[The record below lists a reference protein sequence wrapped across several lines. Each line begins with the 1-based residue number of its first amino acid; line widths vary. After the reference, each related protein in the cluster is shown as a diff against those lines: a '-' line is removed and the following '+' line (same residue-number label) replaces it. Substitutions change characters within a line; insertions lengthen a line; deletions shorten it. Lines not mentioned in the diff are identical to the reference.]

1 MHVKHNQ
8 RRVSGPGAFG
18 TSNNQCD
25 SSENLNS
32 DQQQQHALYQQHQ
45 QRLYQQQQQQHRQQQ
60 HSHPHLLRQSLI
72 NLTSAHN
79 ISNNIGVSNTSE
91 QQGTNTSGR
100 SGAVEPSSS
109 SSLNYPNANSNRNIS
124 TTNTNVSNTLH
135 KYISCS
141 CESLKCAVSAVAAKA
156 SIKRS
161 RPGEPDSESLIDTQ
175 NADFTDY
182 NVAYLDIS
190 QTGHSAGCLSSS
202 ISGGG
207 GDDQHSLRSEYLSSR
222 LSGVS
227 KQHSYDSSCSGQLH
241 GLTLTAKER
250 SSQNQQ
256 QQQQQLQQQQQ
267 QLDCTNS
274 TRVPS
279 SPISCAN
286 SNYSNQSNIS
296 AGTGGGGGGGGVG
309 GGEGVGGVGPSTI
322 CDAYQDFSHYPTT
335 NSNSTSYGND
345 FNDDFKHIVV
355 HNFSNSDPI
364 TRYNVSSGD
373 CGGDGA
379 TSINNTL
386 TGTYCSPLKPH
397 YSDCNIYA
405 KQQAEYFSNLKSDF
419 DQHAQHGDK
428 QQLVNKTY
436 IFKCLANSPSFLRST
451 KIKEQSKKLRN
462 LSLKNRTAKKK
473 GQIISKSNAVS
484 DNSLHPGDKYL
495 NLYLVEKKNSQQQLQ
510 QYQQQQQQLEQQQS
524 QTGRLVTSDSG
535 SKTPS
540 LTAGRQQLQQQ
551 LEQQQQQQQQDQQTV
566 VAALSRNLQQQ
577 QQQCL
582 VNGSVRTHPTYRHQS
597 SIKRDSKDY
606 SGTLTPTAST
616 THRNSKVS
624 NSNNNKSCNLN
635 NNGNKL
641 SVSTNSCNK
650 LHVAAAG
657 THPYA
662 TSPKSS
668 LSSNGHLNKYCLT
681 DISRRRKAA
690 FNRQLSA
697 PTDYTHSSNNSNG
710 NGNFNGNGNG
720 NGGSNSATEAACES
734 TSTVASAGVG
744 SVAAKASVS
753 LQNSVLIKPTS
764 TSNSCTN
771 SFNRRHI
778 KRQKNNKLNERLI
791 HGDSDESVRCSYCS
805 VLNENDLRI
814 SFENTCTDSLVTA
827 FDDEALLICD
837 QGNEM
842 VHFDDVSL
850 YGTPKEE
857 PMPSIPVVSEKVSAN
872 FLKSQL
878 QSWFQPTDNRL
889 AMKLF
894 GSRKALVKE
903 RIRQK
908 TSGHWVIHPCSSF
921 RFYWDLCMLLLLVAN
936 LIILPVAISFFND
949 DLSTRWIAFNCLSDT
964 IFLIDIVVNF
974 RTGIMQQDNAE
985 QVILDPKLIA
995 KHYLK
1000 TWFFLDLI
1008 SSIPLDYIF
1017 LIFNQVKDFSDSFQ
1031 ILHAGRALRIL
1042 RLAKL
1047 LSLVRLLR
1055 LSRLVRYV
1063 SQWEE
1068 VYILQNLQK
1077 KSADR
1082 RGRMHRKDKDGLTKS
1097 NLILKFLNMASVFMR
1112 IFNLICMMLLIGH
1125 WSGCLQ
1131 FLVPML
1137 QGFPSNS
1144 WVSINELQ
1152 ESYWLEQ
1159 YSWALFKAMSHM
1171 LCIGYGRFPPQSL
1184 TDMWLTMLSMISG
1197 ATCYALFLGHA
1208 TNLIQSLD
1216 SSRRQ
1221 YREKVK
1227 QVEEYMAYRKLPR
1240 DMRQRITEYFEHR
1253 YQGKFFDE
1261 ECILGELSEKLR
1273 EDVINYNCRSLVAS
1287 VPFFANAD
1295 SNFVSDVVTKLKYE
1309 VFQPGDI
1316 IIKEGTIGTKMYFI
1330 QEGVVDIV
1338 MANGEVATSLS
1349 DGSYFGEICLLT
1361 NARRVAS
1368 VRAETYCNLFSLSV
1382 DHFNCVLDQYPL
1394 MRKTM
1399 ETVAAERLNKIGKNP
1414 NIMQQKDE
1422 QISNPESNTITAV
1435 VNALAAEADDC
1446 KDDDIDIKENLLHGS
1461 ESSFTGP
1468 VQTIREGLPRPRS
1481 GEFRAL
1487 FEGNTP

>member
-1 MHVKHNQ
+1 MHVKHTQ

-18 TSNNQCD
+18 TFTNDQRASRDNLCPENQ
-25 SSENLNS
+25 
-32 DQQQQHALYQQHQ
+32 QQQQHQQQRHSHSHQHLVRQSLVSLSNGQPAASAASAAADTVSLLRAGDDQQQHLQ
-45 QRLYQQQQQQHRQQQ
+45 QQQQQQH
-60 HSHPHLLRQSLI
+60 
-72 NLTSAHN
+72 
-79 ISNNIGVSNTSE
+79 
-91 QQGTNTSGR
+91 
-100 SGAVEPSSS
+100 
-109 SSLNYPNANSNRNIS
+109 
-124 TTNTNVSNTLH
+124 
-135 KYISCS
+135 
-141 CESLKCAVSAVAAKA
+141 
-156 SIKRS
+156 
-161 RPGEPDSESLIDTQ
+161 
-175 NADFTDY
+175 
-182 NVAYLDIS
+182 
-190 QTGHSAGCLSSS
+190 
-202 ISGGG
+202 
-207 GDDQHSLRSEYLSSR
+207 
-222 LSGVS
+222 
-227 KQHSYDSSCSGQLH
+227 
-241 GLTLTAKER
+241 
-250 SSQNQQ
+250 
-256 QQQQQLQQQQQ
+256 LQQQQQ
-267 QLDCTNS
+267 RQRSSSSRLSTSGISKQNSSDSRSGLRILD
-274 TRVPS
+274 S
-279 SPISCAN
+279 SHSPVSCGT
-286 SNYSNQSNIS
+286 QSVS
-296 AGTGGGGGGGGVG
+296 STGGQSALYDACHEYSRSLSAAAA
-309 GGEGVGGVGPSTI
+309 EGAGS
-322 CDAYQDFSHYPTT
+322 
-335 NSNSTSYGND
+335 
-345 FNDDFKHIVV
+345 
-355 HNFSNSDPI
+355 
-364 TRYNVSSGD
+364 
-373 CGGDGA
+373 
-379 TSINNTL
+379 L
-386 TGTYCSPLKPH
+386 LKSH
-397 YSDCNIYA
+397 YSD
-405 KQQAEYFSNLKSDF
+405 QQLASQPEPDPEPDPERDRDRDRDRDRERERRHLTNLNLNLNSEYDYSGS
-419 DQHAQHGDK
+419 DK
-428 QQLVNKTY
+428 QQLVNETY
-436 IFKCLANSPSFLRST
+436 IFKCIANSPSFLRT
-451 KIKEQSKKLRN
+451 NKIKEQSKKLRN
-462 LSLKNRTAKKK
+462 LSLKTRTAKKK

-495 NLYLVEKKNSQQQLQ
+495 NLYLVEKKHSLQPQVASSSGSTPHPQASSAPASSSSSSACTRAQQQLPALSAVAAR
-510 QYQQQQQQLEQQQS
+510 QQQL
-524 QTGRLVTSDSG
+524 LLNG
-535 SKTPS
+535 SLK
-540 LTAGRQQLQQQ
+540 AKG
-551 LEQQQQQQQQDQQTV
+551 QQQQQQQQSRTQTLPGHRASV
-566 VAALSRNLQQQ
+566 RSES
-577 QQQCL
+577 
-582 VNGSVRTHPTYRHQS
+582 GSVSGS
-597 SIKRDSKDY
+597 SHTIPATGKSPPVPHSLAARISSSASGSKNCNLL
-606 SGTLTPTAST
+606 SAS
-616 THRNSKVS
+616 S
-624 NSNNNKSCNLN
+624 NSCH
-635 NNGNKL
+635 
-641 SVSTNSCNK
+641 K
-650 LHVAAAG
+650 LHAHAHGSGAGSGSGAGAGPGHYTAA
-657 THPYA
+657 
-662 TSPKSS
+662 SPKSS
-668 LSSNGHLNKYCLT
+668 VSSNGHLNKYCLT
-681 DISRRRKAA
+681 DLTRRKAE

-697 PTDYTHSSNNSNG
+697 PTDYTHHSSSN
-710 NGNFNGNGNG
+710 
-720 NGGSNSATEAACES
+720 GSQQEGSSEANEGHEPVGES
-734 TSTVASAGVG
+734 TITVASAGV
-744 SVAAKASVS
+744 SHSPHPYSYPYHYAHHASSATAPANLKASLQLHS
-753 LQNSVLIKPTS
+753 LGGHHPCPYPARPTS
-764 TSNSCTN
+764 TSCTN

-778 KRQKNNKLNERLI
+778 RRHKGKLGDRLLS
-791 HGDSDESVRCSYCS
+791 GDSEESVRCSYCS
-805 VLNENDLRI
+805 VLNVNENDLRI

-837 QGNEM
+837 QGTEM

-857 PMPSIPVVSEKVSAN
+857 PMPNIPIVSEKVSAN

-995 KHYLK
+995 KHYLR

-1017 LIFNQVKDFSDSFQ
+1017 LIFNQIMKLQDFSDSFQ

-1068 VYILQNLQK
+1068 VY
-1077 KSADR
+1077 
-1082 RGRMHRKDKDGLTKS
+1082 
-1097 NLILKFLNMASVFMR
+1097 FLNMASVFMR

-1261 ECILGELSEKLR
+1261 ELILGELSEKLR

-1368 VRAETYCNLFSLSV
+1368 VRSETYCNLFSLSV

-1414 NIMQQKDE
+1414 NIMHQKDE
-1422 QISNPESNTITAV
+1422 QLSNPESNTITAV

-1446 KDDDIDIKENLLHGS
+1446 KDDDMDLKENLLHGS
-1461 ESSFTGP
+1461 ESSIAEP